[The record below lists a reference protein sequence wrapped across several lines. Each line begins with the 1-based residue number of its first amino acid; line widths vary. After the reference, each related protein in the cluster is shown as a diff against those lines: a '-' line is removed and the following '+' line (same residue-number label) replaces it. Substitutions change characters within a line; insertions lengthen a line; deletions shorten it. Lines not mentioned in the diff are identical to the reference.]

1 MTQRQRKT
9 LAIFGQNNNKLKNSN
24 FRSVRSFAASLPK
37 GKNKKSQRPKSDH
50 RDKLQDNHSDGSG
63 KETNREDEPDNNQQ
77 DIPSPWNIQECANVL
92 GSLLDSDNACSLTTQ
107 QLEAIRYLRS
117 VAASDSDYERQSV
130 PSLRKQVTRRSL
142 YQKNVEK
149 IFKESLE
156 SIEKGESKLDV
167 SHTYQGILENF
178 GGRAIF
184 HDSVVRFESGASKK
198 EKMIELRGNPSRK
211 RITLLIHNYK
221 EHPLRPSDFSAN
233 GDQPSRYCPA
243 EWKQLATETKT
254 KLVGLLS
261 WENLSKWDFNIVEL
275 ADYSSDPLLL
285 VGWAIL
291 CGPMAQEAMKRSIL
305 AEDDAN
311 DEAEELVGNM
321 TKSYH
326 YNFHESM
333 NINPKNICNFLRE
346 VELRYK
352 HDNPYHNNVH
362 AADVTQTTHAF
373 FQLMEERYIM
383 HIYDR
388 ISIFSILLAATFHDI
403 DHPGT
408 NNLFQQNAMTRL
420 SVEYNDVSIL
430 ENMHSA
436 VGHSLLYNKE
446 GCDVFEGWDQNDKI
460 HARSIMTKGILGTD
474 MSNHFAHSEQFDS
487 LVCQVSKLAR
497 GISQDDSRNQRDEP
511 QPILLILAKTLD
523 ETDEN
528 KECNQLADML
538 LKFLLHA
545 ADISN
550 PAKKEKLSVYW
561 AKCVLSEF
569 FSQGD
574 KEKEMGLP
582 ISPLC
587 DRKAVKQHESQ
598 IGFIKFVVQ
607 PTFELLGKII
617 PRIQDEVVPTIE
629 KNLEYWLRE
638 KKGCP

>member
-1 MTQRQRKT
+1 MKIDISENRAQQLDVSRDDDSLWDLQQCTAVLESLLENDNSDA
-9 LAIFGQNNNKLKNSN
+9 LAPKQLDAIRRL
-24 FRSVRSFAASLPK
+24 RSLAAASSNDVHAP
-37 GKNKKSQRPKSDH
+37 
-50 RDKLQDNHSDGSG
+50 
-63 KETNREDEPDNNQQ
+63 ETIEEKFESLTVTYRRTIGGRISETIHKAEQEDEG
-77 DIPSPWNIQECANVL
+77 A
-92 GSLLDSDNACSLTTQ
+92 
-107 QLEAIRYLRS
+107 
-117 VAASDSDYERQSV
+117 
-130 PSLRKQVTRRSL
+130 
-142 YQKNVEK
+142 
-149 IFKESLE
+149 
-156 SIEKGESKLDV
+156 
-167 SHTYQGILENF
+167 SHTYQDILDNY
-178 GGRAIF
+178 GAVIKGSVKF
-184 HDSVVRFESGASKK
+184 HSTKTNLTK
-198 EKMIELRGNPSRK
+198 EIQLRGTPSGN
-211 RITLLIHNYK
+211 RINLLIENYKTGGARTLLQERLSTISSST
-221 EHPLRPSDFSAN
+221 SDLQL
-233 GDQPSRYCPA
+233 DQYCPA